1 MCADHSDYG
10 KIGGTRITSKLKQ
23 ENRRRL
29 GRKVEIAGLRTSAT
43 DEEMYAVVTKIFGN
57 GMCQVNCLDGQ
68 ARMCIIRK
76 KFRGRGKFKNQISV
90 GVTVLV
96 GLRDWEKN
104 ERSSMEK
111 CDLLEVYSESEVRKL
126 KQGGAVSFDGI
137 AHKSIVTEEGEIEF
151 DADTS
156 NSVGLKDDVAAQPQ
170 RDYDLAEGSSDSEED
185 EDIDVDEI

>member
-185 EDIDVDEI
+185 KDIDVDEI